1 MKVIVYGD
9 GQLAQMLYL
18 AGIPLGIEVEA
29 VNVKTRQL
37 VNPVSKQPLEQT
49 LEVGISEA
57 QALTV
62 EFEHVPVDLL
72 EHARASDKLFPAFEA
87 IRIGAD
93 RVNEKQFLDSLSV
106 PNCEHQIITDIAQLD
121 GAIAKLGDKVI
132 FKASLDGYDGYG
144 QWRFTDHSQLPALAE
159 KLSELDL
166 QAVPLVAEKMVSFD
180 RELSLIGARNANG
193 EVNVYPL
200 AENLHHDGQLH
211 VSVAP
216 ATNVTESL
224 QAKATEIFTAIVN
237 ALEYVGVMAVEMFQ
251 VGDSLLVNELAPRVH
266 NSGHWSMHGAET
278 SQFENQLRAVL
289 NLPLGGMQSTQ
300 ISAMVNIIGCGRL
313 PKEVLAAPGCHL
325 HWYGKS
331 VREKRKMGHINVVAD
346 SYQQLG
352 ERLTNLYAL
361 LPQEYFPKL
370 NGEAERLKKH

>member
-1 MKVIVYGD
+1 MNVIVYGD

-18 AGIPLGIEVEA
+18 AGTPLGIDVSA
-29 VNVKTRQL
+29 VNVKSHQL
-37 VNPVSKQPLEQT
+37 VNPVTKQPLEHS
-49 LEVGISEA
+49 LESGMEEA

-62 EFEHVPVDLL
+62 EFEHVPLDLL
-72 EHARASDKLFPAFEA
+72 EDAQVSGKLFPSFEA

-93 RVNEKQFLDSLSV
+93 RVNEKAFLDRLNV
-106 PNCEHQIITDIAQLD
+106 ANCQHQIVTDIAQLESVVQQ
-121 GAIAKLGDKVI
+121 LGNKVI

-144 QWRFTDHSQLPALAE
+144 QWRLTDEKQLPALTE
-159 KLSELDL
+159 KLAELDL
-166 QAVPLVAEKMVSFD
+166 AAVPLVAEKMVSFD
-180 RELSLIGARNANG
+180 RELSLIGARNADG
-193 EVNVYPL
+193 QVNVYPL

-216 ATNVTESL
+216 ATNITEDL
-224 QAKATEIFTAIVN
+224 QTQAASIFTTIVD
-237 ALEYVGVMAVEMFQ
+237 ALDYVGVMAVEMFQ
-251 VGDSLLVNELAPRVH
+251 VGDTLLVNELAPRVH

-289 NLPLGGMQSTQ
+289 NLPLGGMQATQ

-313 PKEVLAAPGCHL
+313 PKEVLAASGCHL

-331 VREKRKMGHINVVAD
+331 VRDKRKMGHINVVAD

-352 ERLTNLYAL
+352 ERLSNLYAL

-370 NGEAERLKKH
+370 SAEAERLKKH

>member
-18 AGIPLGIEVEA
+18 AGTPLGIEVEA
-29 VNVKTRQL
+29 VNVKTQQL
-37 VNPVSKQPLEQT
+37 VNPVSKQPHDQT

-72 EHARASDKLFPAFEA
+72 EHARASEKLFPSFEA

-144 QWRFTDHSQLPALAE
+144 QWRLTDHSQLPALAE

-224 QAKATEIFTAIVN
+224 QAKATEIFTVIVN

-352 ERLTNLYAL
+352 ERLSNLYAL

>member
-1 MKVIVYGD
+1 MNVIVYGD

-18 AGIPLGIEVEA
+18 AGTPLGIDVSA
-29 VNVKTRQL
+29 VNVKSHQL
-37 VNPVSKQPLEQT
+37 VNPVTKQPLEHS
-49 LEVGISEA
+49 LESGMEEA

-72 EHARASDKLFPAFEA
+72 EDAQVSGKLFPSFEA

-93 RVNEKQFLDSLSV
+93 RVNEKAFLDRLNV
-106 PNCEHQIITDIAQLD
+106 PNCQHQIVTDIAQLD
-121 GAIAKLGDKVI
+121 SVVQQLGNKVI

-144 QWRFTDHSQLPALAE
+144 QWRLTDENQLPALTE
-159 KLSELDL
+159 KLAELDL
-166 QAVPLVAEKMVSFD
+166 AAVPLVAEKMVTFD
-180 RELSLIGARNANG
+180 RELSLIGARNADG
-193 EVNVYPL
+193 QVNVYPL

-216 ATNVTESL
+216 ATNITEAL
-224 QAKATEIFTAIVN
+224 QTQAASIFTTIVD
-237 ALEYVGVMAVEMFQ
+237 ALDYVGVMAVEMFQ
-251 VGDSLLVNELAPRVH
+251 VGDTLLVNELAPRVH

-289 NLPLGGMQSTQ
+289 NLPLGGMQATQ

-313 PKEVLAAPGCHL
+313 PKEVLAASGCHL

-331 VREKRKMGHINVVAD
+331 VRDKRKMGHINVVAD

-352 ERLTNLYAL
+352 ERLSNLYAL

-370 NGEAERLKKH
+370 SAEAERLKKH

>member
-1 MKVIVYGD
+1 
-9 GQLAQMLYL
+9 
-18 AGIPLGIEVEA
+18 
-29 VNVKTRQL
+29 
-37 VNPVSKQPLEQT
+37 
-49 LEVGISEA
+49 
-57 QALTV
+57 
-62 EFEHVPVDLL
+62 
-72 EHARASDKLFPAFEA
+72 
-87 IRIGAD
+87 
-93 RVNEKQFLDSLSV
+93 
-106 PNCEHQIITDIAQLD
+106 
-121 GAIAKLGDKVI
+121 
-132 FKASLDGYDGYG
+132 
-144 QWRFTDHSQLPALAE
+144 
-159 KLSELDL
+159 
-166 QAVPLVAEKMVSFD
+166 
-180 RELSLIGARNANG
+180 
-193 EVNVYPL
+193 
-200 AENLHHDGQLH
+200 
-211 VSVAP
+211 
-216 ATNVTESL
+216 
-224 QAKATEIFTAIVN
+224 
-237 ALEYVGVMAVEMFQ
+237 MFQ

-352 ERLTNLYAL
+352 ERLSNLYAL